1 MAATLA
7 SRLADAN
14 AVYQS
19 ALGKAVDIVAA
30 APGDFLYDGELAQQQ
45 AGGWRSLWSAQGG
58 ARRGASP
65 FPGVSLRAAGSKR
78 ALRGNQ

>member
-1 MAATLA
+1 MAASLA

-19 ALGKAVDIVAA
+19 ALGKAVDIILT
-30 APGDFLYDGELAQQQ
+30 APELYLYDGESAQQH
-45 AGGWRSLWSAQGG
+45 AGGWWLLWSAQGG

-65 FPGVSLRAAGSKR
+65 FPGVSLRAAGSEK
-78 ALRGNQ
+78 GMKCNQ

>member
-1 MAATLA
+1 MAASLA

-19 ALGKAVDIVAA
+19 ALGKAVDIIVT
-30 APGDFLYDGELAQQQ
+30 APELYLYDDESAQQQ
-45 AGGWRSLWSAQGG
+45 AGGGRLLWSALGG

-65 FPGVSLRAAGSKR
+65 FPGVSLRAAGSDL
-78 ALRGNQ
+78 ALTPDQ